1 MYKCSSMAS
10 NCGQCFTV
18 DPKYQCGWCDKS
30 HCSTA
35 DFCHNIDN
43 WLPRSGVCPNPT
55 ITSISPHSGP
65 HLGGTILTIK
75 GNNLGK
81 SDKEVEVDIDGVAC
95 SVLQFTAPFLI
106 LCETGAAAIKSQ
118 AGYVRVTVNNTH
130 RGVSQD
136 MFRYVEPKITGI
148 TPAIGPMDGGTS
160 VTIIGHHMDAG
171 TSITVNIGG
180 MPCREITRIGESN
193 LTCITTNSSAPPNT
207 KHPISMTVDKAEVQ
221 GPNFVTFT
229 YVPNPTIS
237 GVDHKESIRS
247 GGIVIGVIGKHLDRV
262 QSPRMIIWYMNTPY
276 ENTCK
281 KSEDD
286 SEHMKC
292 LTPELPVDKELDRT
306 RPLSVSYGF
315 HMDGVQALRNL
326 TDLSYDDHR
335 TFDIYPDPE
344 FAKFEGGQKT
354 HQQKNE
360 LLVIEGKTRLNP
372 LRNED
377 VKVHIGQDVCADVSV
392 AKDLITCKPPPT
404 QPHPKEGSGLPEVI
418 VTVGNLTFLVG
429 HLLYEEPEVLSQE
442 VIIAIAV
449 GGGLLLFVLIAVC
462 IVYRIKSRRN
472 DDKMKKMRIQ
482 MDMLEARVANECK
495 EAFAELQTDMTELT
509 SDMYGQVTIPFWD
522 YRTYC
527 MNIMFPGADDHSVT
541 KDLQVDIH
549 QRDIVDRG
557 MRQFSALA
565 SNKTFL
571 LIFIRTLESNKSFH
585 LRDRVNVASLI
596 SVALQ
601 TQMEYATEI
610 LKTLLAELIEKTV
623 ESKNTPKLLLRRNE
637 SVAEKMLTNWF
648 TFLLYKF
655 LKECAGEPLFMLF
668 QAIKQQTSKGPVDVI
683 TSEARYS
690 LSEDKLIR
698 QQIQYKAMTLYVLDV
713 DMDRCAQPAHPV
725 KVLDCDA
732 ISQVKEKILDAIYK
746 NAPFSSRPP
755 KEELDLE
762 WVCTDKTQVPP
773 KMFPNRETQ
782 RLVLH
787 DEDGTSK
794 VESDCRRINTLGHYQ
809 VPDGAFVALQP
820 KQLVPYI
827 LSEKTNMSFYS
838 RSPSL
843 TRTVT
848 SQMIAVD
855 VDNNGIK
862 HFHLVR
868 QHDIEPSK
876 EGDRGSKMVSEIYLP
891 RLLVT
896 KGTLQQF
903 VDDLFERIF
912 STAHRGSA
920 LPLAIKYM
928 FDFLDDQALLH
939 NIQDPEVVHTWKSN
953 SLPLRFWV
961 NIIKNPNFAF
971 DIYKTNIVDS
981 CLTVVGQ
988 TFMDACSQ
996 SEHRLGKDSPSSKLL
1011 YAKDIPRYK
1020 QWVERYYQDIKMMPA
1035 ISDQD
1040 MTAMLTEE
1048 SRIHHTEFNT
1058 NAALLELFKYARKYN
1073 EELMT
1078 ALEEDEFARKNK
1090 LSYKLEQVHATM
1102 ESSTIC

>member
-1 MYKCSSMAS
+1 
-10 NCGQCFTV
+10 
-18 DPKYQCGWCDKS
+18 
-30 HCSTA
+30 
-35 DFCHNIDN
+35 
-43 WLPRSGVCPNPT
+43 
-55 ITSISPHSGP
+55 
-65 HLGGTILTIK
+65 
-75 GNNLGK
+75 
-81 SDKEVEVDIDGVAC
+81 
-95 SVLQFTAPFLI
+95 
-106 LCETGAAAIKSQ
+106 
-118 AGYVRVTVNNTH
+118 
-130 RGVSQD
+130 
-136 MFRYVEPKITGI
+136 
-148 TPAIGPMDGGTS
+148 
-160 VTIIGHHMDAG
+160 
-171 TSITVNIGG
+171 
-180 MPCREITRIGESN
+180 
-193 LTCITTNSSAPPNT
+193 
-207 KHPISMTVDKAEVQ
+207 
-221 GPNFVTFT
+221 
-229 YVPNPTIS
+229 
-237 GVDHKESIRS
+237 
-247 GGIVIGVIGKHLDRV
+247 
-262 QSPRMIIWYMNTPY
+262 
-276 ENTCK
+276 
-281 KSEDD
+281 
-286 SEHMKC
+286 
-292 LTPELPVDKELDRT
+292 
-306 RPLSVSYGF
+306 
-315 HMDGVQALRNL
+315 
-326 TDLSYDDHR
+326 
-335 TFDIYPDPE
+335 
-344 FAKFEGGQKT
+344 
-354 HQQKNE
+354 
-360 LLVIEGKTRLNP
+360 
-372 LRNED
+372 
-377 VKVHIGQDVCADVSV
+377 
-392 AKDLITCKPPPT
+392 
-404 QPHPKEGSGLPEVI
+404 
-418 VTVGNLTFLVG
+418 
-429 HLLYEEPEVLSQE
+429 
-442 VIIAIAV
+442 
-449 GGGLLLFVLIAVC
+449 
-462 IVYRIKSRRN
+462 
-472 DDKMKKMRIQ
+472 
-482 MDMLEARVANECK
+482 
-495 EAFAELQTDMTELT
+495 
-509 SDMYGQVTIPFWD
+509 
-522 YRTYC
+522 
-527 MNIMFPGADDHSVT
+527 
-541 KDLQVDIH
+541 
-549 QRDIVDRG
+549 
-557 MRQFSALA
+557 
-565 SNKTFL
+565 
-571 LIFIRTLESNKSFH
+571 
-585 LRDRVNVASLI
+585 
-596 SVALQ
+596 
-601 TQMEYATEI
+601 
-610 LKTLLAELIEKTV
+610 
-623 ESKNTPKLLLRRNE
+623 
-637 SVAEKMLTNWF
+637 
-648 TFLLYKF
+648 
-655 LKECAGEPLFMLF
+655 
-668 QAIKQQTSKGPVDVI
+668 
-683 TSEARYS
+683 
-690 LSEDKLIR
+690 
-698 QQIQYKAMTLYVLDV
+698 
-713 DMDRCAQPAHPV
+713 
-725 KVLDCDA
+725 
-732 ISQVKEKILDAIYK
+732 
-746 NAPFSSRPP
+746 
-755 KEELDLE
+755 
-762 WVCTDKTQVPP
+762 
-773 KMFPNRETQ
+773 MFPNRETQ